1 MVRIIVWQLYWF
13 LVVVLLTVAYW
24 RTAPDLAIEQV
35 NEFILDFYPT
45 ILGIGTVVLI
55 SFLALLTTV
64 VSIEYSERRE
74 ASNRRVQAELKIA
87 EFRQIWINELR
98 DDITKYSKV
107 LFQHGSKS
115 TFGDAELDEVY
126 TLMTRINLKLNH
138 RENLANE
145 LWEKINAAFELACSY
160 QTGDSEAER
169 AKIMEVSQNAMTSA
183 ARQFLKNEWDRLKED
198 LEKAQTLRSD

>member
-1 MVRIIVWQLYWF
+1 MVRFIVWQLYWF
-13 LVVVLLTVAYW
+13 VVVVLLTVAYW
-24 RTAPDLAIEQV
+24 RTAPEFLIEQV
-35 NEFILDFYPT
+35 NEFILEFYPT

-98 DDITKYSKV
+98 DDITKYSQI
-107 LFQHGSKS
+107 LFQHGSQS

-138 RENLANE
+138 RENLAN
-145 LWEKINAAFELACSY
+145 
-160 QTGDSEAER
+160 
-169 AKIMEVSQNAMTSA
+169 
-183 ARQFLKNEWDRLKED
+183 
-198 LEKAQTLRSD
+198 